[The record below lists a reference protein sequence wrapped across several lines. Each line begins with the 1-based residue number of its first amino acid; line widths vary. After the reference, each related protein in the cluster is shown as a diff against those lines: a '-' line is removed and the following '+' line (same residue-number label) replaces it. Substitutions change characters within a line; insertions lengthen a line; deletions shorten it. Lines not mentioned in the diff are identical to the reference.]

1 MTNQPK
7 PGHRAVIQ
15 AAIEDWWITT
25 DPGAPFHTP
34 AVAEQIEMYLI
45 SSGYHITPDLRRKPM
60 PTRRAIVTVILLAV
74 VCVGSAFL
82 AAVRGDWWWAALG
95 LIGAGLLTT
104 EAVRDIS
111 DRRHWRPAR

>member
-1 MTNQPK
+1 MTHQPQ

-25 DPGAPFHTP
+25 DPTEPFHTP

-60 PTRRAIVTVILLAV
+60 PTRRAIVTVVLAV
-74 VCVGSAFL
+74 VCAGSALL
-82 AAVRGDWWWAALG
+82 AAVRDDWWWTAIG
-95 LIGAGLLTT
+95 LIGAGLLST
-104 EAVRDIS
+104 EAARDINH
-111 DRRHWRPAR
+111 RRRARTRR